1 MKQDNQIAILKAEV
15 KRLKLSAAGRERC
28 YRRLLKEVIE
38 ADHITET
45 VILSLEAAMQSLA
58 GCHVN

>member
-15 KRLKLSAAGRERC
+15 KRLKLSAARRERC

-45 VILSLEAAMQSLA
+45 AILSC
-58 GCHVN
+58 GVPC